1 MEKNT
6 VLNLYNSTEII
17 EFFPLSVAWQ
27 SEVALVSMTIPLLK
41 IAFGKITSVIG
52 LKLLKF

>member
-27 SEVALVSMTIPLLK
+27 SEVALVSMTIPLLR
-41 IAFGKITSVIG
+41 IAFGTIISVIG
-52 LKLLKF
+52 WFLVEL

>member
-27 SEVALVSMTIPLLK
+27 SEVALVPMTIPLLR

-52 LKLLKF
+52 LELLEF